1 MRDGFRPAKAAIAT
15 VSSTK
20 PRRRRPA
27 TTTTATLVALALVA
41 RSGSWSHRAEAAAD
55 GGRGGIGGGGRFRAV
70 GVVAGGVAPSSWN
83 AIDDDG
89 ARVGGV
95 ASPSSRRRRAV
106 VDRGGAS
113 DAVAVVARG
122 GASEAA
128 AAAAVDDDSRRSRT
142 VHALHR
148 TSFLMAAALSMV
160 MFAPLPALTRHLLLA
175 GSSSLSSSTSSLSPQ
190 ARAVKILSMLSA
202 VSASIELLLSPLI
215 GSLIDAKGRKGP
227 AAILACLVSSANL
240 FASVRPG
247 AFSVCLSRTA
257 NVLGGGFAVII
268 TNAVVADLFGGVTA
282 TGAGGGGGGGGGGEK
297 MGSVLGAQAAYASL
311 GFLLGSA
318 AGGRLAERSE
328 RLAYAASSALSAL
341 AACNVAFRMPE
352 SLDFASGGSPPRPL
366 PAGRETTDDED
377 DVPAAGSGT
386 RFLEAPLS
394 SVRLMYSYGLRM
406 RTLAALLLLQS
417 IPMYM

>member
-70 GVVAGGVAPSSWN
+70 GVVAGGAAPSSWN

-394 SVRLMYSYGLRM
+394 SVRLMYSYGPRM

>member
-70 GVVAGGVAPSSWN
+70 GVVAGGAAPSSWN

-175 GSSSLSSSTSSLSPQ
+175 GSSSSSSSTSSLSPQ

>member
-1 MRDGFRPAKAAIAT
+1 M
-15 VSSTK
+15 
-20 PRRRRPA
+20 
-27 TTTTATLVALALVA
+27 TTATLVALALVA

-70 GVVAGGVAPSSWN
+70 GVVAGGVAPSSLN

-122 GASEAA
+122 GASEAAAA

-175 GSSSLSSSTSSLSPQ
+175 GSSSSSTSSLSPQ

-297 MGSVLGAQAAYASL
+297 MGSVLGAQAACASL

-394 SVRLMYSYGLRM
+394 SVRLMYSYGPRM

>member
-70 GVVAGGVAPSSWN
+70 GVVAGGAAPSSWN

-175 GSSSLSSSTSSLSPQ
+175 GSSSSSSSTSSLSPQ

-394 SVRLMYSYGLRM
+394 SVRLMYSYGPRM